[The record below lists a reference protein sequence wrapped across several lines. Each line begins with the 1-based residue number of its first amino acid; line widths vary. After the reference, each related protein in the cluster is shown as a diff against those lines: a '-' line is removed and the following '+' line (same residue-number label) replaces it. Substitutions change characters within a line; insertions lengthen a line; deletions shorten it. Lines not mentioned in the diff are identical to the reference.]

1 MDGCRCSACGWVKE
15 LASCFP
21 ELHRCGG
28 GSLCN
33 VAVVINMRQMLWD
46 ATVVTTRERTN
57 PELRALE
64 LNLAVS
70 AVVLQVCAEG
80 KCVLHGSSL
89 FFSMI

>member
-1 MDGCRCSACGWVKE
+1 MGEGTCQLLPRVAQVW
-15 LASCFP
+15 
-21 ELHRCGG
+21 G

-33 VAVVINMRQMLWD
+33 VAVVISMRQMLWD

-80 KCVLHGSSL
+80 KCVLHGLSL

>member
-1 MDGCRCSACGWVKE
+1 M
-15 LASCFP
+15 
-21 ELHRCGG
+21 
-28 GSLCN
+28 
-33 VAVVINMRQMLWD
+33 AVVINMRQMWD
-46 ATVVTTRERTN
+46 ATGVTTRERTN

-80 KCVLHGSSL
+80 KYVLHESSL